1 MVSEAVQLER
11 EKRKTRREDR
21 LMNFVTD
28 PQMMGLITLLGG
40 LYAAQRI
47 PFSENEA
54 VNENLRMVATGGVV
68 LAAVCRAG
76 LGGWPALAAAGLT
89 AATTKEGIGE
99 LDPLANLLGAK
110 SIWSRVLGT

>member
-1 MVSEAVQLER
+1 MASELVKLER
-11 EKRKTRREDR
+11 EKRKSRREDR
-21 LMNFVTD
+21 MMNFITD

-47 PFSENEA
+47 PFSDNKA
-54 VNENLRMVATGGVV
+54 VNENLCAVATGGVV

-76 LGGWPALAAAGLT
+76 LGGWPALAAAGVT
-89 AATTKEGIGE
+89 AATTKEGIGQ